1 MMMTKRHLFLGA
13 AALVLAAALG
23 WGDRPLFFAIW
34 LSASWFCLGLMLGAA
49 ALGCIHALTGG
60 RWGEV
65 LRPANRALRLS
76 MPGLLLLFL
85 PLLFGMQ
92 WLYSWW
98 NQTSSAWFASLFV
111 TARFAVYG
119 LSCWALWRAR
129 EPATSGRAAV
139 RLIVWMMLGS
149 MAAADLL
156 MSLTA
161 GWTSSIFGW
170 LALSGQLSG
179 GAAAAV
185 AIAAHQGHGDG
196 HGRRDPVWRDL
207 GNLLLMFVML
217 QAYLQFMQLLI
228 IWAENLP
235 RETSWYLPRL
245 SSGWVFVGLA
255 LVVLQ
260 FAVPTLALLWRRVK
274 DDPQRLSRVALGLVA
289 MQALDSAWLVVP
301 SVQPHGYASWWLMPL
316 IFGGMGLLLF
326 GHLLPQG
333 SNLPKKTEAAY
344 G

>member
-1 MMMTKRHLFLGA
+1 MRTMMMTKRHFPFGT
-13 AALVLAAALG
+13 AALVLAAVLG
-23 WGDRPLFFAIW
+23 GDDRPLFFAIW
-34 LSASWFCLGLMLGAA
+34 LCAWWFCLGLILGAA

-65 LRPANRALRLS
+65 LRPAERALGLS

-85 PLLFGMQ
+85 PLLLGLH
-92 WLYSWW
+92 WIYPWW
-98 NQTSSAWFASLFV
+98 DQTSDAWFARLFV
-111 TARFAVYG
+111 TARFVVYG
-119 LSCWALWRAR
+119 LGCWLLARAR
-129 EPATSGRAAV
+129 EPATAGHAAL

-149 MAAADLL
+149 MAAIDLL

-185 AIAAHQGHGDG
+185 AIAAHQSQ
-196 HGRRDPVWRDL
+196 GRRDPVWRDL

-245 SSGWVFVGLA
+245 DSGWAFVGLA

-260 FAVPTLALLWRRVK
+260 FAVPTLALLWRSVK
-274 DDPQRLSRVALGLVA
+274 DDPQRLGRVALGLVA
-289 MQALDSAWLVVP
+289 MQMLSSAWLVVP
-301 SVQPHGYASWWLMPL
+301 SVQPHGYASWWLLPL
-316 IFGGMGLLLF
+316 VVGGMGLLLF
-326 GHLLPQG
+326 GRLLPQRET
-333 SNLPKKTEAAY
+333 PPETEAAY